1 MRQGVT
7 RDRVVKGES
16 PLFCQCQDCCVFAIW
31 RVCTLVGVMETQ
43 LVTCSSHKSFNKC
56 SVLLNSSELE
66 LKSVFMLAEL

>member
-7 RDRVVKGES
+7 LDRVVKGES
-16 PLFCQCQDCCVFAIW
+16 PRF
-31 RVCTLVGVMETQ
+31 CTLVGAMETQ
-43 LVTCSSHKSFNKC
+43 LVTRSSHKSFNKC